1 MACGQASRI
10 KMYWR
15 WLRPWPCALGPCPCV
30 KKKLPKKLP
39 RERERERARVKEFNN
54 TDKGQGAHAG
64 YSSVVERVSPSL
76 D

>member
-1 MACGQASRI
+1 MWSGLKNQDVLEMAASLA
-10 KMYWR
+10 
-15 WLRPWPCALGPCPCV
+15 LRPWPLPMCE
-30 KKKLPKKLP
+30 KKLPKKLP